1 MSVIVKHA
9 STMYVLVSR
18 SGDLDNYIIHS
29 AWVWSTVNNS
39 LSLFNS
45 ASFLYYFTL

>member
-18 SGDLDNYIIHS
+18 SGDLDNYI
-29 AWVWSTVNNS
+29 
-39 LSLFNS
+39 
-45 ASFLYYFTL
+45 YTLHECDQQ

>member
-18 SGDLDNYIIHS
+18 SGDLDNYTLCMSVI
-29 AWVWSTVNNS
+29 NS
-39 LSLFNS
+39 K
-45 ASFLYYFTL
+45 